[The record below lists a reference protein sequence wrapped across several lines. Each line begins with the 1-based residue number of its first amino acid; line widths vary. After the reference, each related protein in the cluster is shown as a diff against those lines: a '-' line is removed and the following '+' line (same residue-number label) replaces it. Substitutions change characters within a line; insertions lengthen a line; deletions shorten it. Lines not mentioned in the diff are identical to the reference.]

1 MAGLNQDNILTQPI
15 VLKGNPVNNSQ
26 LEIET
31 LNLKITRIDIFD
43 ALGRTCL
50 QTGNNLQ
57 HQAGGNWSMDISAL
71 SPGTYI
77 AKIYGQDQQVSLKFV
92 KLK

>member
-57 HQAGGNWSMDISAL
+57 HQAGGNLTVNISAL